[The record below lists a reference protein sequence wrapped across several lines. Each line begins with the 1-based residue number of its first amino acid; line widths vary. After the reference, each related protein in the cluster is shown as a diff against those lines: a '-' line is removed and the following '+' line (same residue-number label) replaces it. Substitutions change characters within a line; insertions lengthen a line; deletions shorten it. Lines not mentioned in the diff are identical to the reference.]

1 MGEGSSLTGNGA
13 NDVDVPPPDLPPLP
27 MPSMPHAVY
36 PHVPVVPPMGL
47 GVIPPQFQTQQQ
59 TMSNFPADIMRRPPP
74 LGRRS
79 PPRGGGGQMYSRSP
93 SPPPNDERYTHK
105 NGRRH
110 NISSSAR
117 SDTSN
122 RGRTRHDRGSEYD
135 SYGTSGVDY
144 SPPPSPRYSH
154 KHSQMRRSSKHSPDR
169 YSSRSGQ
176 SGSEWTDREYYEN
189 DKSRRRDHKSGT
201 PMRDERHSEKRKQR
215 SFVENGEAFED
226 EHHGYASGSS
236 SYRDRNNHHSKR
248 RENVAGED
256 SLRERIQGKH
266 GPKTSSPMV

>member
-1 MGEGSSLTGNGA
+1 MKN
-13 NDVDVPPPDLPPLP
+13 
-27 MPSMPHAVY
+27 
-36 PHVPVVPPMGL
+36 
-47 GVIPPQFQTQQQ
+47 GVIPPQFQAQQQ
-59 TMSNFPADIMRRPPP
+59 PMTNFPADIMRRPPP

-79 PPRGGGGQMYSRSP
+79 PPRGGGGQVYSRSP
-93 SPPPNDERYTHK
+93 SPSPNEDRYPHK
-105 NGRRH
+105 SDRRH
-110 NISSSAR
+110 NLSSSAR

-176 SGSEWTDREYYEN
+176 SGSEWTDRECYES

-215 SFVENGEAFED
+215 PYVENGEAFED

-236 SYRDRNNHHSKR
+236 SYRDRTNHHSKR
-248 RENVAGED
+248 RENLAGED
-256 SLRERIQGKH
+256 SLHERIQGKH
-266 GPKTSSPMV
+266 GMYNRGIG